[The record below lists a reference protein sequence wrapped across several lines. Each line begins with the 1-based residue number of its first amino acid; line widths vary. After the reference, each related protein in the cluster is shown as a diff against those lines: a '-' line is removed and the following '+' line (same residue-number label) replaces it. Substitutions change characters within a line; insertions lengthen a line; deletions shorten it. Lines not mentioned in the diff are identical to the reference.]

1 MHRAIRTA
9 CLLAAAGLVACATSV
24 DPKRVGRADLQRRL
38 ADVKLSKG
46 ENELA
51 IREYKRSL
59 ELYEQDPEAHFG
71 LAEAYRRKGLYAE
84 AAEQLEKALDLDPL
98 HQEARLNLGVV
109 YLQMERWDDAI
120 EQNRILID
128 DPTFPRP
135 SRALVNQGWA
145 HYKSGDLER
154 AKLVF
159 AEALAGDR
167 NSYQGALNLGIVLY
181 ELGDVVESLRYY
193 NRVIQIVES
202 RGMGDAHPAEAEAR
216 FRMAQAHV
224 KLQQLDKAIEDLQ
237 LASKLGGTGAWGVK
251 SREYLQVLQ

>member
-1 MHRAIRTA
+1 MQRAIRIA
-9 CLLAAAGLVACATSV
+9 WVLAAAGLLACAASV
-24 DPKRVGRADLQRRL
+24 NPQRVGRADLQRRL

-46 ENELA
+46 QYEVA

-59 ELYEQDPEAHFG
+59 ALYEDDPEARFG

-84 AAEQLEKALDLDPL
+84 AAEQLEEALDLDPL

-135 SRALVNQGWA
+135 SRALVNLGWA
-145 HYKSGDLER
+145 HYKTGDLER

-159 AEALAGDR
+159 AEACDDR
-167 NSYQGALNLGIVLY
+167 NSYQAALNLGIVLY
-181 ELGDVVESLRYY
+181 ELGDVVESLRYFD
-193 NRVIQIVES
+193 RVIQIVER
-202 RGMGDAHPAEAEAR
+202 RGKQDGHPAAAEVR

-224 KLQQLDKAIEDLQ
+224 KLQQVEKAIVDLQ
-237 LASKLGGTGAWGVK
+237 LASKLGGEGAWGVK

>member
-1 MHRAIRTA
+1 MQRAIRIA

-24 DPKRVGRADLQRRL
+24 SPQRIGRADLQRRL

-46 ENELA
+46 QYEIA
-51 IREYKRSL
+51 IREYKRSI
-59 ELYEQDPEAHFG
+59 ELYAHDAESHFG
-71 LAEAYRRKGLYAE
+71 LAEAYRRKGLFAD
-84 AAEQLEKALDLDPL
+84 AARQLQKALEIDPL

-135 SRALVNQGWA
+135 SRALVNLGWA

-154 AKLVF
+154 AKLAF
-159 AEALAGDR
+159 AEALGDDR
-167 NSYQGALNLGIVLY
+167 NSYQAALNLGIVLI
-181 ELGDVVESLRYY
+181 ELGDVVESLRYFE
-193 NRVIQIVES
+193 RVIEIVES
-202 RGMGDAHPAEAEAR
+202 RGVPDAAAAESR
-216 FRMAQAHV
+216 FHMAQAHV
-224 KLQQLDKAIEDLQ
+224 KLQQLDKAIAELQ
-237 LASKLGGTGAWGVK
+237 LASELGGRGAWGVK